1 MYAGA
6 QRVRSRERSGINV
19 FLYSHGSVPVPCTV
33 TGHPDLREIADL
45 QPGRLLRAASDVEP
59 PGGNDVLSF
68 LDVAAPED
76 VQISDVISC
85 LERAQ
90 SEVASTGLPRTW
102 YAQTVKVTLMFSA
115 RNLSGEPARQEYE
128 ALKRRLVR
136 LLSGDHTVVANDP
149 FDAQLVKR
157 SDDLELIWTSQAKS
171 RLVAAGF
178 HPAASLR
185 IAYDVVDQWNVSS
198 LPGPLLAHALAAMA
212 GTDLHELVRRGGVRV
227 RTDAGALVWE
237 RLPP

>member
-1 MYAGA
+1 
-6 QRVRSRERSGINV
+6 
-19 FLYSHGSVPVPCTV
+19 
-33 TGHPDLREIADL
+33 
-45 QPGRLLRAASDVEP
+45 
-59 PGGNDVLSF
+59 VLSF

-76 VQISDVISC
+76 VSIAEVISC
-85 LERAQ
+85 LERAEAEIT
-90 SEVASTGLPRTW
+90 SASLPKTW
-102 YAQTVKVTLMFSA
+102 YAQTIKVTLMFSA

-136 LLSGDHTVVANDP
+136 LLSEDHTVVTDDP

-157 SDDLELIWTSQAKS
+157 PDAFELVWTSRAKA

-178 HPAASLR
+178 QPASNLR
-185 IAYDVVDQWNVSS
+185 VAYDVVDQWNASG
-198 LPGPLLAHALAAMA
+198 LPGPLLAHAIAAMA

-227 RTDAGALVWE
+227 RTEVGALVWE